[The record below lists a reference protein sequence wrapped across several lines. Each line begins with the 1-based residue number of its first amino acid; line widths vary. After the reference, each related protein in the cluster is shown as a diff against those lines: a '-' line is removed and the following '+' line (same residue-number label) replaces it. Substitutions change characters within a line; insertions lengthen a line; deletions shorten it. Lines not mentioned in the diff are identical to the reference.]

1 MSSIEPFEYN
11 LCHFQNKFQP
21 NRVLMILT
29 VTHIPIAAQVHTAA
43 PIPKSM
49 AVLTEVPMA
58 ALLTAQLKGR
68 GKHVHL
74 YVIFFDRRVSHIE
87 QTIILNRFC
96 IKEKCTSQWRVS

>member
-1 MSSIEPFEYN
+1 
-11 LCHFQNKFQP
+11 
-21 NRVLMILT
+21 MILT

-49 AVLTEVPMA
+49 AALTEALMA

-74 YVIFFDRRVSHIE
+74 YVNIFFVRRVSHIK
-87 QTIILNRFC
+87 QIIILNKFC
-96 IKEKCTSQWRVS
+96 IKETCTSQWRVSQQKAGRCN